1 MCDALHVADKLSHGV
16 RHQMMEALWSATISG
31 GRTGTPGEPFQETIE
46 QRDRS
51 RALATEF
58 AAGSIE
64 RRFYA
69 DMAKFAEKDI
79 QPEVEDGLPTD
90 GRSW

>member
-1 MCDALHVADKLSHGV
+1 
-16 RHQMMEALWSATISG
+16 MMGALWSATISG
-31 GRTGTPGEPFQETIE
+31 VRSGTPGEPFPETIE

-51 RALATEF
+51 RAIAKDLP
-58 AAGSIE
+58 AGSIE

-69 DMAKFAEKDI
+69 DMAKSAERDVQREI
-79 QPEVEDGLPTD
+79 EDDLPSD